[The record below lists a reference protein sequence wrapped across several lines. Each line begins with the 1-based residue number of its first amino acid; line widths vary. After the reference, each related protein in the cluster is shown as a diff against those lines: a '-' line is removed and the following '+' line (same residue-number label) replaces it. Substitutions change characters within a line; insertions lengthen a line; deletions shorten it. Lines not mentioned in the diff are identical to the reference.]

1 MITTGM
7 LKRQVWMAD
16 DDEFDHIVKNSQRVL
31 RLNDQYENHPYVE
44 EFTKECNVMFV
55 YGTYVLE
62 GEVDAKF
69 SLRDIWNLFQGDT
82 LPNNASN
89 FCRQMINCMKAWNYL
104 QKTSDLP
111 LNTDIIKQIHKI
123 MMEDEKD
130 VLAGEYRKSLV
141 FAGYYIFV
149 SAGRI
154 ERYME
159 DAIFRFYET
168 KKDDLIMAA
177 TNLFGSII
185 HTHPFEDGN
194 GRICR
199 LILAHV
205 LIQMKCCLFPVIL
218 SSFHRCSRRYYIRAV
233 KEFDRKLSILYTMIV
248 KSLIHC

>member
-1 MITTGM
+1 M

-44 EFTKECNVMFV
+44 EFTKGCNVMFV

-104 QKTSDLP
+104 QKTLDLP
-111 LNTDIIKQIHKI
+111 LNTEIIRQAHGL
-123 MMEDEKD
+123 MMEDEKGFL
-130 VLAGEYRKSLV
+130 VGEYRKSPA
-141 FAGYYIFV
+141 FARYRIFAPA
-149 SAGRI
+149 SHI

-159 DAIFRFYET
+159 DVIFKFYET
-168 KKDDLIMAA
+168 KM
-177 TNLFGSII
+177 
-185 HTHPFEDGN
+185 E
-194 GRICR
+194 
-199 LILAHV
+199 
-205 LIQMKCCLFPVIL
+205 ME
-218 SSFHRCSRRYYIRAV
+218 
-233 KEFDRKLSILYTMIV
+233 EFV
-248 KSLIHC
+248 A